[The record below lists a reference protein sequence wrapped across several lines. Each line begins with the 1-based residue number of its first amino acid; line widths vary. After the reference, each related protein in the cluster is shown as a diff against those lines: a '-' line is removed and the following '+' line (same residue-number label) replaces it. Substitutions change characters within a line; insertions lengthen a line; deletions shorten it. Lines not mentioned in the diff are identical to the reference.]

1 MSVDAR
7 DLDGCNDATRV
18 GLNAPNRARAP
29 RARDARR
36 ATREESRTRS
46 FLSRAKKRK
55 PRRGTRERARDDARC
70 WTSTCSGRTRA
81 ATRCARCARRARA
94 SRRTPEDVDD
104 DAIERWVTARA
115 QSWTRSARAVAR
127 MGDDARARTV
137 TDDDARDA
145 RR

>member
-1 MSVDAR
+1 MS
-7 DLDGCNDATRV
+7 
-18 GLNAPNRARAP
+18 GLSMLTSNMLRPDKGGDP
-29 RARDARR
+29 VR
-36 ATREESRTRS
+36 AT
-46 FLSRAKKRK
+46 
-55 PRRGTRERARDDARC
+55 
-70 WTSTCSGRTRA
+70 
-81 ATRCARCARRARA
+81 
-94 SRRTPEDVDD
+94 RRTPEDVDD

>member
-1 MSVDAR
+1 M
-7 DLDGCNDATRV
+7 LDVNMLRPDKGGDPV
-18 GLNAPNRARAP
+18 RAMRA
-29 RARDARR
+29 
-36 ATREESRTRS
+36 
-46 FLSRAKKRK
+46 
-55 PRRGTRERARDDARC
+55 
-70 WTSTCSGRTRA
+70 
-81 ATRCARCARRARA
+81 RARA